1 MILRHPVVQGKKE
14 ILVLGYKISKGSG
27 NPQFVQADIAVIKVD
42 ENGKP
47 MYLLRSA
54 CLPKPNNNVED
65 AFHAGWSEPPPL
77 QYVEKEAS
85 GYSPYYRLDVKH
97 YSKQ

>member
-1 MILRHPVVQGKKE
+1 
-14 ILVLGYKISKGSG
+14 
-27 NPQFVQADIAVIKVD
+27 
-42 ENGKP
+42 

-77 QYVEKEAS
+77 QYVEEEAS

-97 YSKQ
+97 YSIQQ